1 MKRTNDLGKDSI
13 LSLVLRL
20 AIPAMLAQ
28 LVNVLYTV
36 IDRIFIGNIPV
47 IGDIALAGIG
57 VCAPIAEF
65 IASWGNLIG
74 IGGSV
79 YMAIKMGAGEREKAS
94 QILSNCFQ
102 SLIALSAALTVIFML
117 TKGQLI
123 NWFGGSPETFGYANE
138 YLTIY
143 ITGSVFAVMTIGMNY
158 FITCQGFAGTAM
170 FSVIIGA
177 VVNIFLDWL
186 LVFVLNMQVAGA
198 AFATVIAQLC
208 SCTWTMLF
216 LFGKKVHI
224 KVKIHS
230 ISAQIIKKVCRLGFP
245 AFIMYCTNSVIVII
259 LNVVLQKYGGE
270 AMGDK
275 LISASAIVQS
285 YVLAILNPLG
295 GITAGTSAVVSY
307 NYGARDYKRVISA
320 FNIIT
325 GAAVVFCSVMFVV
338 SRIVPQYIVTLFT
351 QDTEIA
357 ALAEWGMKAYTLGL
371 IPLAMHY
378 AATDCLTAMGRSGT
392 ALFMSAFRKISF
404 VVLVCVIPL
413 FAAPE
418 MTFIAQSLSDG
429 VCGLIN
435 TVACIFIVR
444 RILNSERAKYGIS

>member
-1 MKRTNDLGKDSI
+1 MKRTNDLGRDSI

-20 AIPAMLAQ
+20 AIPAMMAQ
-28 LVNVLYTV
+28 LVNVLYTA
-36 IDRIFIGNIPV
+36 IDRMFIGNIPV
-47 IGDIALAGIG
+47 IGDVALAGIG

-79 YMAIKMGAGEREKAS
+79 YMAIKMGAGDNEKAS
-94 QILSNCFQ
+94 EILSNCFQ
-102 SLIALSAALTVIFML
+102 ALIALSAVLTAVFMV

-143 ITGSVFAVMTIGMNY
+143 TAGSVFAVMTIGMNY

-177 VVNIFLDWL
+177 VINIVLDY
-186 LVFVLNMQVAGA
+186 VFVFLLDMQVAGA
-198 AFATVIAQLC
+198 ALATVIAQAC
-208 SCTWTMLF
+208 SCTWTMVF
-216 LFGKKVHI
+216 LFGSKVHI
-224 KVKIHS
+224 KVKMHS
-230 ISAQIIKKVCRLGFP
+230 ISSRIIKKVCRLGFP

-307 NYGARDYKRVISA
+307 NYGAKDYKRVISS
-320 FNIIT
+320 FNVIT
-325 GAAVVFCSVMFVV
+325 GAAVVFCSVMFIV
-338 SRIVPQYIVTLFT
+338 SRIVPPYIADIFT
-351 QDTEIA
+351 QDAEIA
-357 ALAEWGMKAYTLGL
+357 ALAQWGMKAYTFGL
-371 IPLAMHY
+371 
-378 AATDCLTAMGRSGT
+378 
-392 ALFMSAFRKISF
+392 
-404 VVLVCVIPL
+404 
-413 FAAPE
+413 
-418 MTFIAQSLSDG
+418 
-429 VCGLIN
+429 
-435 TVACIFIVR
+435 
-444 RILNSERAKYGIS
+444 

>member
-1 MKRTNDLGKDSI
+1 MNRTNDLGKDSI

-28 LVNVLYTV
+28 LVNVLYTA
-36 IDRIFIGNIPV
+36 IDRMFIGNIAE

-79 YMAIKMGAGEREKAS
+79 YMAIKMGAGDNKKAS
-94 QILSNCFQ
+94 EILSNCFQ
-102 SLIALSAALTVIFML
+102 ALIALSVILTAVFML

-123 NWFGGSPETFGYANE
+123 NWFGGSSETFGYANE

-143 ITGSVFAVMTIGMNY
+143 TAGSVFAVMTIGMNY
-158 FITCQGFAGTAM
+158 FITCQGFAGMAM

-177 VVNIFLDWL
+177 VINIVLDWL
-186 LVFVLNMQVAGA
+186 FVFVLDMQVAGA
-198 AFATVIAQLC
+198 AFATVIAQFC
-208 SCTWTMLF
+208 SCTWTMVF
-216 LFGKKVHI
+216 LFGKRVHI
-224 KVKIHS
+224 KVQLHRLS
-230 ISAQIIKKVCRLGFP
+230 SHIIKKVCRLGFP
-245 AFIMYCTNSVIVII
+245 AFIMYCTNSVIVIV

-307 NYGARDYKRVISA
+307 NYGAKDYKRVISA
-320 FNIIT
+320 FNTIT
-325 GAAVVFCSVMFVV
+325 GAAVVFCTVMFVV
-338 SRIVPQYIVTLFT
+338 SRIVPHHIAMIFT
-351 QDTEIA
+351 QDAEIA
-357 ALAEWGMKAYTLGL
+357 ALAEWGMKAYTFGL

-418 MTFIAQSLSDG
+418 MTFISQSLSDG
-429 VCGLIN
+429 ICGIIN
-435 TVACIFIVR
+435 TIACIFIVKK
-444 RILNSERAKYGIS
+444 ILSREQQQKVLR